1 MSSLEKNGS
10 TACALR
16 YARTLFAVP
25 VTDETR
31 SEQIPVGTSDGG
43 EVFRCLRA
51 SYYKVGLYNI
61 IVKGYP
67 VVLVPVKK
75 D

>member
-1 MSSLEKNGS
+1 MEQIAINTVNGV
-10 TACALR
+10 ARNDIGAL
-16 YARTLFAVP
+16 P

-31 SEQIPVGTSDGG
+31 GEQRPVGTTDGG

-67 VVLVPVKK
+67 GVLVPVKK

>member
-1 MSSLEKNGS
+1 MNNSENYGS
-10 TACALR
+10 KACA
-16 YARTLFAVP
+16 VP
-25 VTDETR
+25 ITDKPED
-31 SEQIPVGTSDGG
+31 EQVPVGTTDGG
-43 EVFRCLRA
+43 AVFRCLRA

-67 VVLVPVKK
+67 GVLVPVKK